1 MLRKKTNGVARR
13 PQRTSILSEVGGKTI
28 DRRAFLRGSGLA
40 IGGLA
45 AIGATG
51 GTVTRANAA
60 AAANA
65 AVNTVKSVCTHCS
78 VGCTVVA
85 EVSDGVW
92 VGQEPGWDSPFNL
105 GAHCA
110 KGASVREHA
119 HGERRLKYPMKK
131 EGGEWKRISW
141 EQAINEIGDGMMSIR
156 DESGPDSVYWL
167 GSAKHNNEQAYLFRK
182 FAAYWGTNNVD
193 HQARICH
200 STTVAGVANTWG
212 YGAMTNSYNDIHNS
226 QAIFIIGGNPAE
238 AHPVSLLHVLKAK
251 EQNNAPLIV
260 CDPRFTRTA
269 AHADEYVRFR
279 PGTDV
284 ALVWGILW
292 HIFENGWEDKEF
304 IRTRVWGMDQIKDE
318 VAKWTPEEVERVTG
332 TPGSQLERVARTL
345 ANNRPGTVI
354 WCMGGTQ
361 HTNGNNNT
369 RAYCILQLALGN
381 MGTSGGGTNIFRGHD
396 NVQGATDLGVLSH
409 TLPGYYGLS
418 AGAWGHWARVWG
430 EDPEWLAGR
439 FVTTKTKDGKDT
451 SLQNLSG
458 IPVSRWIDGV
468 LEDPENMDNP
478 NKVRAMVLW
487 GHAPNS
493 QTRMT
498 EMKTAMEQLDMLVVV
513 DPYPTVSA
521 VLHDRTDGVYLL
533 PACTQFET
541 YGSVTASNR
550 SIQWREKVVDPLFES
565 KSDHEI
571 IGLFAQKFGFHDRMF
586 RNIGI
591 EDDGVT
597 PNIEDT
603 LREINR
609 GMWTIGYTGQ
619 SPERLKTHMENQHTF
634 DRTTLK
640 AVGGPADGDYY
651 GLPWPSWGTPEMKH
665 PGTPNLYDMSKS
677 VAEGG
682 LTFRARFG
690 VEYEGDNLLAEGVYS
705 VGSEIQDGY
714 PEFTYQ
720 MLVDLGWDSDLTE
733 EEKRVMGRV
742 AGVEGIDED
751 ASVGNQDDGEE
762 AQNATEGDQT
772 EEVQDT
778 AEAQN
783 LAQPNGEQGSSEEVG
798 EQAMSPFPSDFNDK
812 VSAVNWKT
820 DLSGG
825 IQRVAIKHGCAPF
838 GNAKARAVV
847 WTFPDPVPLHR
858 EPLYTSRR
866 DLVADYPTYEDRHAY
881 RLPTLYASIQKND
894 FSKDFPIVLTSGRL
908 VEYEG
913 GGDETRSNPWLAELQ
928 QDMFVEINPRDAN
941 NLGVRDGEQVWVEGP
956 EGGKVKVMA
965 MVTNRVGEGVA
976 FMPFHFG
983 GHFQGEDQR
992 SKYPDGADPYVLGE
1006 STNTAQTYGYD
1017 SVTQMQETKA
1027 TLCKI
1032 SAA

>member
-13 PQRTSILSEVGGKTI
+13 PQRTSILSKVAESSV

-45 AIGATG
+45 AISATG
-51 GTVTRANAA
+51 GSVTKANAA
-60 AAANA
+60 TAAAG
-65 AVNTVKSVCTHCS
+65 AVETIKSVCTHCS

-85 EVSDGVW
+85 EVQNGVW
-92 VGQEPGWDSPFNL
+92 TGQEPGWDSPFNL

-141 EQAINEIGDGMMSIR
+141 EQAINEIGDGMMQIR
-156 DESGPDSVYWL
+156 EESGPDSVYWL

-226 QAIFIIGGNPAE
+226 KAIFIIGGNPAE

-292 HIFENGWEDKEF
+292 HIFDNSWEDKEF
-304 IRTRVWGMDQIKDE
+304 IRTRVWGMDQIREE

-332 TPGSQLERVARTL
+332 TPGSQLKRVARTL

-361 HTNGNNNT
+361 HTTGNNNT

-418 AGAWGHWARVWG
+418 KGAWAHWGRVWG
-430 EDPEWLAGR
+430 EDGEWLAGQ
-439 FVTTKTKDGKDT
+439 FDTIKGADGKDK
-451 SLQNLSG
+451 SLQNLTG
-458 IPVSRWIDGV
+458 IPVSRWIDGI
-468 LEDPENMDNP
+468 LEDKDNMDQP
-478 NKVRAMVLW
+478 NNVRAMVLW

-498 EMKTAMEQLDMLVVV
+498 EMKTAMEKLDMLVVV

-541 YGSVTASNR
+541 RGSVTASNR
-550 SIQWREKVVDPLFES
+550 SLQWRDKIVDPLFES
-565 KSDHEI
+565 LPDHVI
-571 IGLFAQKFGFHDRMF
+571 IAKFANKFGWGDRFF
-586 RNIGI
+586 RNIEM
-591 EDDGVT
+591 EDAET
-597 PNIEDT
+597 PNVESIT
-603 LREINR
+603 REFNK

-619 SPERLKTHMENQHTF
+619 SPERMKTHMANQHTF
-634 DRTTLK
+634 DRTTLR
-640 AVGGPADGDYY
+640 AIGGPADGDYY
-651 GLPWPSWGTPEMKH
+651 GMPWPCWGTAEMGH
-665 PGTPNLYDMSKS
+665 PGTPNLYDMSKPVS
-677 VAEGG
+677 EGG

-690 VEYEGDNLLAEGVYS
+690 VERDGDNLLAEGVYS
-705 VGSEIQDGY
+705 AGSDIQDGY

-720 MLVDLGWDSDLTE
+720 MLKDLGWHTELTASE
-733 EEKRVMGRV
+733 RAFIAKA
-742 AGVEGIDED
+742 AGV
-751 ASVGNQDDGEE
+751 DGF
-762 AQNATEGDQT
+762 ADYTH
-772 EEVQDT
+772 
-778 AEAQN
+778 
-783 LAQPNGEQGSSEEVG
+783 EVG
-798 EQAMSPFPSDFNDK
+798 EQSMSPFPSDYDDK
-812 VSAVNWKT
+812 VAKVNWKT

-825 IQRVAIKHGCAPF
+825 IQRVAIAHECAPF

-847 WTFPDPVPLHR
+847 WTFPDPVPIHR
-858 EPLYTSRR
+858 EPLYTNRR
-866 DLVADYPTYEDRHAY
+866 DLVEDYPTYEDRHSY

-894 FSKDFPIVLTSGRL
+894 VSKEYPIILTSGRL

-913 GGDETRSNPWLAELQ
+913 GGEETRSNPWLAELQ
-928 QDMFVEINPRDAN
+928 QDMFVEMHPRDAN
-941 NLGVRDGEQVWVEGP
+941 NIGIRDGSQVWVEGP

-965 MVTNRVGEGVA
+965 MVTERVGEGVA

-983 GHFQGEDQR
+983 GHYQGEDLR
-992 SKYPDGADPYVLGE
+992 DKYPDGADPYVLGE
-1006 STNTAQTYGYD
+1006 SCNVAQTYGYD
-1017 SVTQMQETKA
+1017 SVTQMQETKC

>member
-1 MLRKKTNGVARR
+1 MRPQSAAEEENMLRKKTNKVA
-13 PQRTSILSEVGGKTI
+13 QRAGRTNILAEAASKSV
-28 DRRAFLRGSGLA
+28 DRRSFLRGSGLA

-45 AIGATG
+45 AIAATG
-51 GTVTRANAA
+51 GSVTQASAA
-60 AAANA
+60 SAATG
-65 AVNTVKSVCTHCS
+65 AVETLKTVCTHCS
-78 VGCTVVA
+78 VGCTVIA
-85 EVSDGVW
+85 EVSNGVW
-92 VGQEPGWDSPFNL
+92 TGQEPGWDSPFNL

-110 KGASVREHA
+110 KGAAVREHA

-131 EGGEWKRISW
+131 ENGEWVKISW
-141 EQAINEIGDGMMSIR
+141 EQAINEIGDGMMKIR
-156 DESGPDSVYWL
+156 EESGPDSVYWL
-167 GSAKHNNEQAYLFRK
+167 GSAKFNNEQAYLYRK
-182 FAAYWGTNNVD
+182 FAAYWGTNNID

-226 QAIFIIGGNPAE
+226 KAIFLIGGNPAE
-238 AHPVSLLHVLKAK
+238 AHPVSLLHMLKAK
-251 EQNNAPLIV
+251 EQNNAPFIV

-304 IRTRVWGMDQIKDE
+304 IRTRVWGMDQIKEE
-318 VAKWTPEEVERVTG
+318 VKRWTPEEVERVTG
-332 TPGSQLERVARTL
+332 TPGSQLRRVALTL

-369 RAYCILQLALGN
+369 RAYCVLQLALGN
-381 MGTSGGGTNIFRGHD
+381 MGTAGGGTNIFRGHD
-396 NVQGATDLGVLSH
+396 NVQGATDLGVLAD

-418 AGAWGHWARVWG
+418 EGSWGHWARVWE
-430 EDPEWLAGR
+430 EDLDYLKGR
-439 FVTTKTKDGKDT
+439 FSPEKVGDT
-451 SLQNLSG
+451 AMMNLTG

-468 LEDPENMDNP
+468 LEDKANLDQPDNT
-478 NKVRAMVLW
+478 RAMVLW

-493 QTRMT
+493 QTRQK
-498 EMKTAMEQLDMLVVV
+498 EMKTAMEKLDLLVVV
-513 DPYPTVSA
+513 DPFPTVTA
-521 VLHDRTDGVYLL
+521 VLQDRQDGAYLL
-533 PACTQFET
+533 PATTQFET
-541 YGSVTASNR
+541 RGSVTASNR
-550 SIQWREKVVDPLFES
+550 SLQWREKVIEPLFES
-565 KSDHEI
+565 LPDHTI
-571 IGLFAQKFGFHDRMF
+571 MSMFAKKFGFHEQMF
-586 RNIGI
+586 RNIAMDGEEPNV
-591 EDDGVT
+591 EDIT
-597 PNIEDT
+597 
-603 LREINR
+603 REFNR

-619 SPERLKTHMENQHTF
+619 SPERLKLHMANQHTF
-634 DRTTLK
+634 DNTSLR

-651 GLPWPSWGTPEMKH
+651 GLPWPSWGTAEMNH
-665 PGTPNLYDMSKS
+665 PGSPNLYDISVP

-682 LTFRARFG
+682 MGFRARFG
-690 VEYEGDNLLAEGVYS
+690 VERDGDNLLAEGVYP

-714 PEFTYQ
+714 PEFTMQ
-720 MLVDLGWDSDLTE
+720 MLMDLGWDGDLTDDE
-733 EEKRVMGRV
+733 RAAIDAV
-742 AGVEGIDED
+742 AG
-751 ASVGNQDDGEE
+751 
-762 AQNATEGDQT
+762 
-772 EEVQDT
+772 
-778 AEAQN
+778 
-783 LAQPNGEQGSSEEVG
+783 PNT
-798 EQAMSPFPSDFNDK
+798 
-812 VSAVNWKT
+812 NWKT

-825 IQRVAIKHGCAPF
+825 IQRVAIKHGCAPY

-858 EPLYTSRR
+858 EPLYTNRR
-866 DLVADYPTYEDRHAY
+866 DLVADYPTYEDKKFWRV
-881 RLPTLYASIQKND
+881 PTMYKSIQDKD
-894 FSKDFPIVLTSGRL
+894 FSGDYPMILTSGRL

-928 QDMFVEINPRDAN
+928 QDMFVEVNPRDAN
-941 NLGVRDGEQVWVEGP
+941 NLGIRDRAQVWVEGP

-965 MVTNRVGEGVA
+965 LVTERVASGVA

-983 GHFQGEDQR
+983 GHMEGVDLR
-992 SKYPDGADPYVLGE
+992 DKYPDGADPIVLGE

-1032 SAA
+1032 WAA

>member
-1 MLRKKTNGVARR
+1 MLRKKTGGLTRRAAR
-13 PQRTSILSEVGGKTI
+13 TGLISEISNKSV
-28 DRRAFLRGSGLA
+28 DRRSFLRGSGLA

-45 AIGATG
+45 AISATG
-51 GTVTRANAA
+51 GAVTQASAQS
-60 AAANA
+60 
-65 AVNTVKSVCTHCS
+65 AVNGAVETVKSVCTHCS

-85 EVSDGVW
+85 EVSNGVW
-92 VGQEPGWDSPFNL
+92 IGQEPGWDSPFNL

-110 KGASVREHA
+110 KGAAVREHA

-141 EQAINEIGDGMMSIR
+141 EQAINEIGDKMLQVR

-167 GSAKHNNEQAYLFRK
+167 GSAKHNNEQAYLMRK
-182 FAAYWGTNNVD
+182 FAAYWGTNNID

-212 YGAMTNSYNDIHNS
+212 YGAMTNSYNDIHKS
-226 QAIFIIGGNPAE
+226 RAIFLIGGNPAE
-238 AHPVSLLHVLKAK
+238 AHPVSLLHILKAK

-304 IRTRVWGMDQIKDE
+304 VRTRVWGMDQIKEE
-318 VAKWTPEEVERVTG
+318 VAKWNPDEVERVTG

-381 MGTSGGGTNIFRGHD
+381 MGTEGGGTNIFRGHD
-396 NVQGATDLGVLSH
+396 NVQGATDLGVLAD

-418 AGAWGHWARVWG
+418 AGSWAHWARVWE
-430 EDPEWLAGR
+430 EDLDWLKGQ
-439 FVTTKTKDGKDT
+439 FSQETVGDT
-451 SLQNLSG
+451 PMMNLTG

-468 LEDPENMDNP
+468 LEDKENLDQPDNTR
-478 NKVRAMVLW
+478 VMVLW

-493 QTRMT
+493 QTRLP
-498 EMKTAMEQLDMLVVV
+498 EMKTAMEKLDTLVVI
-513 DPYPTVSA
+513 DPFPTVSA
-521 VLHDRTDGVYLL
+521 VLQDRSDGVYLL
-533 PACTQFET
+533 PATTQFET
-541 YGSVTASNR
+541 RGSVTASNR
-550 SIQWREKVVDPLFES
+550 SIQWRDQVMAPMFES
-565 KSDHEI
+565 KTDHEI
-571 IGLFAQKFGFHDRMF
+571 MGLFSQKFGFHDKIF
-586 RNIGI
+586 RNIAL

-597 PNIEDT
+597 PVVEDIT
-603 LREINR
+603 REFNR

-619 SPERLKTHMENQHTF
+619 SPERLKLHMANQHTF
-634 DRTTLK
+634 DRTTLQ

-651 GLPWPSWGTPEMKH
+651 GMPWPAWGTPEMGH
-665 PGTPNLYDMSKS
+665 PGTPNLYDMSLPVSK
-677 VAEGG
+677 GG

-690 VEYEGDNLLAEGVYS
+690 VERDGDNLLAEGVAS
-705 VGSEIQDGY
+705 ANSEIQDGY
-714 PEFTYQ
+714 PEFTMQ
-720 MLVDLGWDSDLTE
+720 MLMDLGWDGDLTDDE
-733 EEKRVMGRV
+733 RAAIDAV
-742 AGVEGIDED
+742 AGPK
-751 ASVGNQDDGEE
+751 
-762 AQNATEGDQT
+762 T
-772 EEVQDT
+772 
-778 AEAQN
+778 
-783 LAQPNGEQGSSEEVG
+783 
-798 EQAMSPFPSDFNDK
+798 
-812 VSAVNWKT
+812 NWKT

-825 IQRVAIKHGCAPF
+825 IQRVAIKHECAPF

-858 EPLYTSRR
+858 EPLYTNRY
-866 DLVADYPTYEDRHAY
+866 DLVADYPTYEDKKFWRV
-881 RLPTLYASIQKND
+881 PTMYKSIQAND
-894 FSKDFPIVLTSGRL
+894 FSADYPIILTSGRL

-928 QDMFVEINPRDAN
+928 QDMFIEINPRDAN
-941 NLGVRDGEQVWVEGP
+941 DLGVRDGAQVWVEGP

-965 MVTNRVGEGVA
+965 MLTERVAPGVA

-983 GHFQGEDQR
+983 GHFQGEDLR
-992 SKYPDGADPYVLGE
+992 SKYPEGADPYVLGE

-1032 SAA
+1032 MAA